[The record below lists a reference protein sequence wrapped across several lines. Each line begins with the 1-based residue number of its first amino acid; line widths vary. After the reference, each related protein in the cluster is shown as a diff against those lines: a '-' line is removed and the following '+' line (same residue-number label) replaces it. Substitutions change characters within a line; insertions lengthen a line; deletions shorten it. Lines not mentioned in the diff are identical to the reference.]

1 MEKVI
6 VKVKGMSCTGCENR
20 IKNALSDIEGI
31 KKVDANH
38 KTGEVK
44 CTLTKEVPMCIMKD
58 KINELGFEVIEG

>member
-38 KTGEVK
+38 KSVLLPKK
-44 CTLTKEVPMCIMKD
+44 CQCVS
-58 KINELGFEVIEG
+58 